1 MTEQQRDELSTLLQR
16 LDEVSMTEGVDSEEY
31 EEAERTYDAKRKE
44 YGVIDII
51 SIEDL

>member
-1 MTEQQRDELSTLLQR
+1 MTEAQRDELSTLLLR

-31 EEAERTYDAKRKE
+31 EETERIYDAKRKE
-44 YGVIDII
+44 YNAIDII